1 MRNRPPVLL
10 QNSPTDDDSLAYRF
24 SSVLPRKV
32 AGFRIDRFFSKRRP
46 GHLRK
51 RVRHVHQR
59 FRRGTFDGGRVRRM
73 KMLWLCT
80 RGRPLVSRDVG
91 HPMILLLLDSAKTQR
106 PQPATFEGPPA
117 NRAGSRS
124 ARFHYYCAQSEP
136 APDEGEF
143 LLVKPIIELLVR
155 LSAKT
160 RDRKSTRLNSSHQ
173 IISYAVFC
181 LKKKKKTKHI

>member
-24 SSVLPRKV
+24 SSVLLRKV

-80 RGRPLVSRDVG
+80 RGRPPVSRDIA
-91 HPMILLLLDSAKTQR
+91 HPL
-106 PQPATFEGPPA
+106 
-117 NRAGSRS
+117 
-124 ARFHYYCAQSEP
+124 
-136 APDEGEF
+136 
-143 LLVKPIIELLVR
+143 
-155 LSAKT
+155 
-160 RDRKSTRLNSSHQ
+160 TRLHLRYRNSTASATSH
-173 IISYAVFC
+173 IPTPT
-181 LKKKKKTKHI
+181 LKQG

>member
-24 SSVLPRKV
+24 SGVLPRKV

-51 RVRHVHQR
+51 RVRQVHQR

-80 RGRPLVSRDVG
+80 RGRPLVSRDGG
-91 HPMILLLLDSAKTQR
+91 HPMTLLLLDSAKTPR
-106 PQPATFEGPPA
+106 PQPATFEHPPA
-117 NRAGSRS
+117 NGHGRA
-124 ARFHYYCAQSEP
+124 
-136 APDEGEF
+136 
-143 LLVKPIIELLVR
+143 LLDSITTALNANPLPINLGIRIPRGQADYRNPVR

-160 RDRKSTRLNSSHQ
+160 S
-173 IISYAVFC
+173 VFSFVRS
-181 LKKKKKTKHI
+181 